1 MPADPAKNSLRVIAA
16 YLDDVDV
23 DLDAGRRLVAEPANR
38 MAAFHLQQAAEK
50 LVKAIRLSRGVRLTA
65 EHSIELLVEEFSQDD
80 PWRAKLIAL
89 EPLSVYA
96 TTFRYPSPSG
106 KRKDGLSSDEVLG
119 WIRTIAAL
127 CAEARVLIGV
137 VGPAT

>member
-1 MPADPAKNSLRVIAA
+1 MPSDPAKNSLRVIAA

-23 DLDAGRRLVAEPANR
+23 DLDAGRRLIAEPANR

-50 LVKAIRLSRGVRLTA
+50 LVKAVRLSRGVRLTA
-65 EHSIELLVEEFSQDD
+65 EHSIELLVEELGQDD
-80 PWRAKLIAL
+80 PWHAKLIAL

-106 KRKDGLSSDEVLG
+106 KRKDGLSSDEVLR
-119 WIRTIAAL
+119 WIKTIAAL
-127 CAEARVLIGV
+127 CAEARGLIGSV
-137 VGPAT
+137 APDA